1 MYWIHISRKI
11 MRLITVNLKETL
23 FLQLLVINYAIFQAI
38 EWKQNHLLIFLK
50 KRNYWRQGEDQP
62 TW

>member
-1 MYWIHISRKI
+1 

-23 FLQLLVINYAIFQAI
+23 FLQLPVINYAIFQPI